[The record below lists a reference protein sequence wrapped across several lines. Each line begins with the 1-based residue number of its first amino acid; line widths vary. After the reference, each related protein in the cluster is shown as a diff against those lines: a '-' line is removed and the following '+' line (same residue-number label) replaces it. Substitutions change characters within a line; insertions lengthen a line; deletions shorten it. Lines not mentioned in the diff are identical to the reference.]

1 MRLFSARLDIK
12 TYMDISDG
20 LYQVDAT
27 IVDNTGMYTAAD
39 VQLGDIVYVSGLDC
53 GYDIFRYQV
62 SNIISAKGS
71 RITFELKWDMPYADF
86 NPVEPLGDAIIG
98 ARHLG
103 SMTANMVDVSINKAN
118 EKLVA
123 DARNY
128 QQILTNVNIM
138 TNSSSTPDKA
148 FEFEQTEP
156 SSVWTIEHG
165 LDKHPSV
172 SIVDNEGNLI
182 MGDVQY
188 IDQNTVIVT
197 LAIDFAGK
205 AYLN

>member
-39 VQLGDIVYVSGLDC
+39 VQLGDIVYVSGLDY